1 MSPGSPTVP
10 FITLKCFS
18 SVNIANELY
27 KYMPDNNKALKII
40 AVNIIFLLLF
50 FSLNFCSFREL
61 CLFNNPPPQQIFA
74 SFFLS
79 LPFFFN
85 STKFTL
91 SLQVLYQKFHITKK
105 AMFITHDLLT
115 SIFNIKISPY
125 IINIHIAWYSFS
137 LF

>member
-61 CLFNNPPPQQIFA
+61 YLFDNPPPQRISA
-74 SFFLS
+74 SRF
-79 LPFFFN
+79 
-85 STKFTL
+85 
-91 SLQVLYQKFHITKK
+91 
-105 AMFITHDLLT
+105 
-115 SIFNIKISPY
+115 ISP
-125 IINIHIAWYSFS
+125 I
-137 LF
+137 LL